1 MNSGSERTGEIEQQ
15 EISYEKAEKKKSKR
29 NDSDDDAVRKRPAKT
44 QKTSDEI
51 STVRFILK
59 LLKLL
64 YYFLFSFIALRTI
77 QL

>member
-1 MNSGSERTGEIEQQ
+1 MNSGSERIGEIEQQ
-15 EISYEKAEKKKSKR
+15 EVSYEKAEKKKSKR
-29 NDSDDDAVRKRPAKT
+29 NDSDDDAVRKRPGKT

-59 LLKLL
+59 RLKLL